1 VGAYKVEVRPAVRKA
16 LRKMDPAAQTAILG
30 ILHNLGP
37 NPRPPG
43 VQALTGH
50 RPYLRLRIGDY
61 RVIYVVDDEAKT
73 VTVVLAGH
81 RRDIYREL
89 SR

>member
-1 VGAYKVEVRPAVRKA
+1 MDAYTVEVRPAVRKT
-16 LRKMDPAAQTAILG
+16 LRRMHPDARAAILR

-43 VQALTGH
+43 IQSLTGH
-50 RPYLRLRIGDY
+50 REYLRLRVGDY
-61 RVIYVVDDEAKT
+61 RIVYLVDDEART

-81 RRDIYREL
+81 RREVYRNL
-89 SR
+89 P